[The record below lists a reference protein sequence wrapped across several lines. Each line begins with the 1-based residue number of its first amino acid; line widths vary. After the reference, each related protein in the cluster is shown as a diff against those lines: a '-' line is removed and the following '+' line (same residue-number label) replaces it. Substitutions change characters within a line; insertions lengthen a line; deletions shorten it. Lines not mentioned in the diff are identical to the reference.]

1 MRSEDWFRNT
11 EWNEAIAMNFE
22 AKLRRA
28 RRKEQYVRIQ
38 AGCLATKHPDV
49 ALGLIDRFLAMPD
62 QFDQAQAYCDR
73 ARAYRSLNRL
83 EDAVGAYEDALNRES
98 TFPKVQTQAWIE
110 LPLMI
115 AVEGM
120 QRRYQRALSLL
131 KQYKARIMFP
141 IDGFKWHATC
151 ALILSAQGNSHE
163 AAREVAQAVEFA
175 SREESGFRYQPH
187 VGLVGSEYDGLRSML
202 KQVRGPV

>member
-1 MRSEDWFRNT
+1 MTTYWMESVGPVFQTAIHPRNSCRKCQLWVDNGQKRTFRRACANVSLMRSEDWFRNT

-73 ARAYRSLNRL
+73 ARAY
-83 EDAVGAYEDALNRES
+83 
-98 TFPKVQTQAWIE
+98 
-110 LPLMI
+110 
-115 AVEGM
+115 
-120 QRRYQRALSLL
+120 
-131 KQYKARIMFP
+131 
-141 IDGFKWHATC
+141 
-151 ALILSAQGNSHE
+151 
-163 AAREVAQAVEFA
+163 
-175 SREESGFRYQPH
+175 
-187 VGLVGSEYDGLRSML
+187 
-202 KQVRGPV
+202 